1 MTRISALA
9 MGALVA
15 FSTVALARAGEPVT
29 GTWKLNVNNDPCT
42 LTLTADENV
51 ATAGIATPSSDC
63 ASGLNSIGRWKET
76 PNGLQLFSPSG
87 DMIAWLRDK
96 NGVYE
101 GSRLSDG
108 EKLALN
114 R

>member
-9 MGALVA
+9 IGALVA

-29 GTWKLNVNNDPCT
+29 GMWKLNVNDDPCT
-42 LTLTADENV
+42 LTLTADQAV
-51 ATAGIATPSSDC
+51 ATAGTATPSSDC
-63 ASGLNSIGRWKET
+63 PGGLNAIGRWKET

-96 NGVYE
+96 NGSFE

-108 EKLALN
+108 QKLALN